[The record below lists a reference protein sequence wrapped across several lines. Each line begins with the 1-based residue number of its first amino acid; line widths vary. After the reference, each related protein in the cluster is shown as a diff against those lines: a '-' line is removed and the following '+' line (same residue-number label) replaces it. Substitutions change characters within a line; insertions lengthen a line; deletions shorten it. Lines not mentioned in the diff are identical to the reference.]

1 MRKTLHLFLLC
12 ASAAVLLSTIV
23 SIDNTHAADS
33 STINIAYSSN
43 MLGYYEPCGCLETG
57 EQLGGL
63 YKKAVYLEQYRK
75 DHGDVVV
82 VDSGDL
88 LNEDPELPETVRESA
103 KLKADLIV
111 RIFSAIGIDAVSV
124 GELDLVLGLNTLKEL
139 EKKYNFPF
147 VSANLVDENNKPI
160 FKRYIIKK
168 VNGKNVGV
176 FGIIGDTSEMA
187 TKVSEITGGAV
198 NIQDPLEAAASIV
211 KELAGKVDYMVA
223 LTHQGTNRDWVI
235 ARRIQGIDLVVGGH
249 DKQAT
254 KEPNVAGK
262 TLIVQAGE
270 KAQYLGMIQIAN
282 DGSKTAH
289 NTLVPFGD
297 SMASDPKIK
306 AMINDYNDKVAAMY
320 SEPGQNKPVGGNVV
334 LRLVACEACHADKV
348 AKWKTTD
355 HAKAYQTLA
364 GKSKQFDPDCLACHT
379 TRFEQPEGFTM
390 KLQQPELANVQC
402 ETCHGFAKEHL
413 SDMKPIPTP
422 KPAMALCLK
431 CHTPY
436 RSPGFEKNAMKV
448 MAKIKH

>member
-1 MRKTLHLFLLC
+1 MKKVICLPLWLV
-12 ASAAVLLSTIV
+12 AIAILLSVGV
-23 SIDNTHAADS
+23 SIDSSRAADS
-33 STINIAYSSN
+33 AQITIAYSSN
-43 MLGYYEPCGCLETG
+43 VLDYHEPCGCLETG

-63 YKKAVYLEQYRK
+63 HKKAPYLNQYRK
-75 DHGDVVV
+75 DHGDVVI

-88 LNEDPELPETVRESA
+88 LNEEEEIPENVRDSA

-111 RIFSAIGIDAVSV
+111 RIYSTIGIDAVSP
-124 GELDLVLGLNTLKEL
+124 GERDLVLGLDFLKEL
-139 EKKYNFPF
+139 EKKYSFPF
-147 VSANLVDENNKPI
+147 VSANLVDRTGKPI
-160 FKRYIIKK
+160 FKRFIIKS

-187 TKVSEITGGAV
+187 SKISEATNGAV
-198 NIQDPLEAAASIV
+198 SVQDPLQTAESIV
-211 KELAGKVDYMVA
+211 KELTGKVDYLVA

-235 ARRIQGIDLVVGGH
+235 ARRVPGIDLVVGGH
-249 DKQAT
+249 DKQST
-254 KEPNVAGK
+254 KEPNVAEK

-270 KAQYLGMIQIAN
+270 KAQHLGMLQISM

-306 AMINDYNDKVAAMY
+306 QMISDYNDKVADLY
-320 SEPGQNKPVGGNVV
+320 GGPSESKPAAAVA
-334 LRLVACEACHADKV
+334 LRLEACAPCHADKV
-348 AKWKTTD
+348 KAWKPTD
-355 HAKAYQTLA
+355 HAKAYDTLVK
-364 GKSKQFDPDCLACHT
+364 KSKQFDPDCLACHT
-379 TRFEQPEGFTM
+379 TRFEQPEGFSM

-422 KPAMALCLK
+422 KPAMTLCLK

-436 RSPGFEKNAMKV
+436 RAPDFEKNAKKV
-448 MAKIKH
+448 FEKIKH